1 MNNYDKMMKK
11 LKDKKAIEREG
22 NYMKINSTEK
32 VKEEIEK
39 LEDTE
44 RQGTI
49 NDIENLIEDS
59 YESMYHELSKN
70 YNYIKEENEL
80 QREQI
85 QEMLSDIWKIE
96 CEEIIEEMNTLIN
109 EKMKKINEI
118 VKKYKWEETT
128 RFFHSIYS
136 WVLHT

>member
-118 VKKYKWEETT
+118 VKKYK
-128 RFFHSIYS
+128 
-136 WVLHT
+136 

>member
-11 LKDKKAIEREG
+11 LTDKKIIERER

-32 VKEEIEK
+32 VKEEIAK
-39 LEDTE
+39 FEDEE

-49 NDIENLIEDS
+49 NDIENLVEDS
-59 YESMYHELSKN
+59 YESMYHELANN
-70 YNYIKEENEL
+70 YNYMKEENEI

-118 VKKYKWEETT
+118 VKKYK
-128 RFFHSIYS
+128 
-136 WVLHT
+136 

>member
-1 MNNYDKMMKK
+1 MSNYNKMMKK
-11 LKDKKAIEREG
+11 LTDEKAIEREG

-39 LEDTE
+39 FEDEE

-49 NDIENLIEDS
+49 NDIENLVEDS
-59 YESMYHELSKN
+59 YESMYHELAKN

-118 VKKYKWEETT
+118 VKKYK
-128 RFFHSIYS
+128 
-136 WVLHT
+136 

>member
-11 LKDKKAIEREG
+11 LKDEKAIEREG
-22 NYMKINSTEK
+22 NYMKINSIEK

-39 LEDTE
+39 FEDEE

-49 NDIENLIEDS
+49 NDIENLVEDS
-59 YESMYHELSKN
+59 YESMYHELANN

-118 VKKYKWEETT
+118 VKKYK
-128 RFFHSIYS
+128 
-136 WVLHT
+136 

>member
-11 LKDKKAIEREG
+11 LTNEKIIESEG

-32 VKEEIEK
+32 VKEEIAK
-39 LEDTE
+39 FEDEE

-49 NDIENLIEDS
+49 NDIENLVEDS
-59 YESMYHELSKN
+59 YESMYHELANN

-118 VKKYKWEETT
+118 VKKYK
-128 RFFHSIYS
+128 
-136 WVLHT
+136 

>member
-11 LKDKKAIEREG
+11 LTDEKAIERKR
-22 NYMKINSTEK
+22 NYMKINSIEK
-32 VKEEIEK
+32 VKEEIAK
-39 LEDTE
+39 LEDAE

-49 NDIENLIEDS
+49 NDIENLVEDS
-59 YESMYHELSKN
+59 YESMYHELAKN
-70 YNYIKEENEL
+70 YNYIKEENEI

-85 QEMLSDIWKIE
+85 QEMLQDIWKIE

-118 VKKYKWEETT
+118 VKKYK
-128 RFFHSIYS
+128 
-136 WVLHT
+136 

>member
-1 MNNYDKMMKK
+1 MIMSNYNKMMKK
-11 LKDKKAIEREG
+11 LTDEKAIEREG

-39 LEDTE
+39 FEDEE

-49 NDIENLIEDS
+49 NDIENLVEDS
-59 YESMYHELSKN
+59 YESMYHELAKN

-118 VKKYKWEETT
+118 VKKYK
-128 RFFHSIYS
+128 
-136 WVLHT
+136 